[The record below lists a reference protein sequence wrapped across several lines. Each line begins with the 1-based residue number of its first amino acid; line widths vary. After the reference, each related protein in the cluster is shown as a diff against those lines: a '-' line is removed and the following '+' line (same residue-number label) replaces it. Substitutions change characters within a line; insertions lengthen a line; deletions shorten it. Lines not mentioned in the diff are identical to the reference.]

1 MNGDRS
7 PEVRTV
13 LVLVGDQ
20 GARRSTVRC
29 IERRGH
35 RAVRVSSVSEA
46 LSRAFC
52 TDVTA
57 VVVDV
62 DHWWREECVDL
73 VLALAHLRPDMR
85 VLVGHRENN
94 LEAMWQ
100 AFRCGATPWVVPSG
114 GQRQVDLPAFD
125 VRRSPD
131 GDLAIDALQE
141 ELGGHHG
148 DACSLLA
155 QIADGDVDAAV
166 EALIETGAA
175 ALVHLRDRARYAT
188 SIDVLL
194 AHLPEHR
201 YSPDP
206 EALTLWWTMIEATAF
221 RASGLRLEL
230 PELGGNDRDALF
242 GAFHAAATVLR
253 FTARRRWRRPIDALH
268 EFAHDGSARPRLEPD
283 HQNASLGG
291 LPVADPPLTETK
303 PAQAT
308 LEVTG

>member
-7 PEVRTV
+7 SEMHTA

-20 GARRSTVRC
+20 RVRRSVIRC

-35 RAVRVSSVSEA
+35 RAVGVSSVSEA

-52 TDVTA
+52 TDVRA

-62 DHWWREECVDL
+62 DDWRREECVDL
-73 VLALAHLRPDMR
+73 VLALTHLRPDVR
-85 VLVGHRENN
+85 VFVGHHENN

-100 AFRCGATPWVVPSG
+100 AFRCDATPWVVPSG
-114 GQRQVDLPAFD
+114 GHRQVDLPAFD

-131 GDLAIDALQE
+131 GDLVIDALQE
-141 ELGGHHG
+141 ELGGHHAV
-148 DACSLLA
+148 ACSLLA
-155 QIADGDVDAAV
+155 QIADSDVDAAV

-188 SIDVLL
+188 SIEVLL

-206 EALTLWWTMIEATAF
+206 EALTLWWTMIDATAF

-230 PELGGNDRDALF
+230 PELGGHDRDALF
-242 GAFHAAATVLR
+242 GAFHAAATILR

-268 EFAHDGSARPRLEPD
+268 DYAYHGSARPRPAPD
-283 HQNASLGG
+283 HQNPSLGG
-291 LPVADPPLTETK
+291 LPVADPPLTEMK
-303 PAQAT
+303 PAQAA